1 MLVSEILDKAADLIE
16 PEGAW
21 TRGTLARDN
30 RGLDV
35 AAEDANATCWC
46 AAGALQHSIGG
57 SWSDDGIGVYHAARE
72 AVLLAVG
79 LTDSDR
85 LANWNDTPGRTQQ
98 EVVTA
103 LREAA
108 RKEREAGR

>member
-21 TRGTLARDN
+21 TRNALARRPD
-30 RGLDV
+30 GHLIGPL
-35 AAEDANATCWC
+35 EEGATCWC
-46 AAGALQHSIGG
+46 LYGALDRVTGVSGYDGQAATALSNVI
-57 SWSDDGIGVYHAARE
+57 DDYVSE
-72 AVLLAVG
+72 
-79 LTDSDR
+79 
-85 LANWNDTPGRTQQ
+85 WNDRPARTQQ